1 MYTQLFRV
9 RNLFFFLSLFII
21 DGSVH
26 PLHIMKSQGEKRKAS
41 CTGPETGKLTEGFS
55 AHTHTHGSGT
65 REGLRLPSGGGAGH
79 FEEEA

>member
-1 MYTQLFRV
+1 
-9 RNLFFFLSLFII
+9 
-21 DGSVH
+21 
-26 PLHIMKSQGEKRKAS
+26 MKSQGEKRKAS